1 MARKIRIQRKFSLTT
16 PIDYRDLSG
25 KKRHSGH
32 PLERPARFDGNWRP
46 PICAVPPFR
55 PQAAI
60 ITSQHPPAL
69 IRATISTVKGNWG
82 NWGRILT
89 FNNFECRGSRSGH
102 VTGFSLDGERNRF
115 LLGIE

>member
-60 ITSQHPPAL
+60 ILQTSTERDAAYQAKNADRQAPSRPETMTPIKL
-69 IRATISTVKGNWG
+69 VTTVNC
-82 NWGRILT
+82 
-89 FNNFECRGSRSGH
+89 FPSR
-102 VTGFSLDGERNRF
+102 RF
-115 LLGIE
+115 PR